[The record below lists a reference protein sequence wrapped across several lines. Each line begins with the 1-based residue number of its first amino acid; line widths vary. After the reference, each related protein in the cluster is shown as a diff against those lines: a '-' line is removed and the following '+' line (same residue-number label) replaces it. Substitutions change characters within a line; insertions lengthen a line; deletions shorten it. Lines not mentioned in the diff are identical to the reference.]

1 MAGIRVTFNTGYRAA
16 SEAIADASAEMALR
30 QRQVASGRRLHAPSD
45 DPAAAAAA
53 VTERTELAIT
63 EQYRQATDTVT
74 SRLTVLDT
82 VLSQLIDETTA
93 AKVAVQ
99 SGRGSV
105 PAPQRA
111 AAADQILAIRDSMFC
126 TANTQ
131 YRGVFVLSGSD
142 STRAPY
148 TKTAAGVSGYQGTH
162 APIEVDIDRQTTVD
176 VALDG
181 DTVMRGSDTDDLF
194 TVLESLA
201 AAVRSGDEAALN
213 AGSAA
218 LDRAFER
225 MNRALSRVGADT
237 AQVDLQK
244 SQLESRRLASSG
256 RVAALENVDLAEAIS
271 AMQQSETAYRA
282 ALGAVGQGT
291 RVSLMD
297 YLT

>member
-1 MAGIRVTFNTGYRAA
+1 MAGIRVTFNTSYREA
-16 SEAIADASAEMALR
+16 SESIADAAAEMALR
-30 QRQVASGRRLHAPSD
+30 QRQVASGRRIHAPSD
-45 DPAAAAAA
+45 DPAAAASA

-63 EQYRQATDTVT
+63 EQYRQAADTVT

-82 VLSQLIDETTA
+82 VLSQLLDETTA

-99 SGRGSV
+99 SGRGTV
-105 PAPQRA
+105 PAPQRN
-111 AAADQILAIRDSMFC
+111 AAADQILAIRDAIFS

-131 YRGVFVLSGSD
+131 YRGVYVLSGSD

-148 TKTAAGVSGYQGTH
+148 TKTAGGISTYQGTH
-162 APIEVDIDRQTTVD
+162 APIEIDVDRQTAVD

-181 DTVMRGSDTDDLF
+181 DSVLRGGDADDLF
-194 TVLESLA
+194 TVLEHLA
-201 AAVRSGDEAALN
+201 AAVRAGDETALN
-213 AGSAA
+213 DGSAA

-225 MNRALSRVGADT
+225 MNRALGRVGADM
-237 AQVDLQK
+237 AQVDLHK
-244 SQLESRRLASSG
+244 THLESRRLASRG
-256 RVAALENVDLAEAIS
+256 RVDSLENVDLAEAIS

-297 YLT
+297 YLK